1 VRGEAG
7 HPGVR
12 LGVRELELDVP
23 VELREALVAAHL
35 RAIGPEE
42 PKECLLQPRIN
53 SAHESLVS
61 SARRFLRVRT
71 SSCETLTLLV
81 QNFELVI
88 IGGGLAS
95 ARAIKSF
102 REAGGEG
109 AIALISKD
117 STLPYHRPPL
127 SKRFLRG
134 ETDEEPLVE
143 SADFYA
149 GNGVDVMLE
158 TAVASVETAE
168 HTVETDDGELGYRK
182 LLLATGAWP
191 RRLPVPGADLD
202 GVFTLRTVVNSKAI
216 REAAADADHV
226 AIVGAGFIGMEVA
239 ASLNQI
245 GKDVSLIHL
254 GRWLFDQLGVEQLS
268 DELAALYEENGVH
281 LVLGNEVD
289 SFHGNGSVEAVTT
302 KNGRQVEADLVVVGI
317 GVAPVT
323 DYLEGSGI
331 DVDNGIVVNERFET
345 SAPDVYAA
353 GDVANFF
360 DPLFNRRR
368 RIEHWSNANY
378 QGTEVGKV
386 LAGSDGGFDTVSTF
400 FTEVFG
406 ITIRVFGDAH
416 RDSEVVVHGS
426 LREKD
431 LYALYGDENGE
442 VIGALSVGQSEE
454 VEDLLKQQIKT
465 HAPLRNGIS
474 A

>member
-1 VRGEAG
+1 
-7 HPGVR
+7 
-12 LGVRELELDVP
+12 
-23 VELREALVAAHL
+23 
-35 RAIGPEE
+35 
-42 PKECLLQPRIN
+42 
-53 SAHESLVS
+53 
-61 SARRFLRVRT
+61 
-71 SSCETLTLLV
+71 
-81 QNFELVI
+81 
-88 IGGGLAS
+88 
-95 ARAIKSF
+95 
-102 REAGGEG
+102 
-109 AIALISKD
+109 
-117 STLPYHRPPL
+117 
-127 SKRFLRG
+127 
-134 ETDEEPLVE
+134 
-143 SADFYA
+143 
-149 GNGVDVMLE
+149 
-158 TAVASVETAE
+158 
-168 HTVETDDGELGYRK
+168 
-182 LLLATGAWP
+182 LLATGAWP

-202 GVFTLRTVVNSKAI
+202 GVFTLRTVGNSKAI
-216 REAAADADHV
+216 REAAAEAERAV
-226 AIVGAGFIGMEVA
+226 IVGAGFIGMEVA

-245 GKDVSLIHL
+245 GEDVSLIHL

-289 SFHGNGSVEAVTT
+289 SFHGTGSVEAVTT

-386 LAGSDGGFDTVSTF
+386 LAGSDGGFDTVSAF

-406 ITIRVFGDAH
+406 ITIRVFGDAR

-426 LREKD
+426 LREND
-431 LYALYGDENGE
+431 LYVLYGDENGE

-454 VEDLLKQQIKT
+454 VEELLKQQITT
-465 HAPLRNGIS
+465 HAPLRDGFS